1 MKALARSSSPLSPTR
16 FGALCAAIGVA
27 LLLSACSMSP
37 GIYMGKPGDV
47 ATALENSAPPGALT
61 PITPELIN
69 QQQSAE
75 STVVKADV
83 KRLFGVSS
91 AYRIGAGDVLNVIV
105 WAHPELAL
113 TGASSGGTEGSSVGN
128 GYNVS
133 PDGLIQFPYLGT
145 VKVSGLTEYE
155 VRQLLTNRLATYITD
170 PQLTVRVQAYRNGR
184 VYIDGEVRNP
194 GLQVMDDIPMTL
206 PEAINRAGGF
216 TPTAD
221 RSAITLTRKG
231 VTTRIN
237 MAQLIRAGV
246 NPNSI
251 LLEGGDLIRVINQ
264 EEAKVFVLGEVLVP
278 GSQMLRDG
286 HLTLGEA
293 LGEARGVN
301 PVSASPSQIYVIR
314 KGATGNA
321 EIYHLDAT
329 SPTAFILADGFPLK
343 ARDLVFVD
351 PAPVVR
357 WNRVISMLLPSYGVI
372 NTTTR
377 TFQ

>member
-1 MKALARSSSPLSPTR
+1 
-16 FGALCAAIGVA
+16 
-27 LLLSACSMSP
+27 
-37 GIYMGKPGDV
+37 MGKPDDV
-47 ATALENSAPPGALT
+47 SKNLETSAPPGALT

-69 QQQSAE
+69 RQQTTQSKA
-75 STVVKADV
+75 VAADV
-83 KRLFGVSS
+83 KDLFGSS
-91 AYRIGAGDVLNVIV
+91 GTYRIGGGDILNVII
-105 WAHPELAL
+105 WNHPELSL
-113 TGASSGGTEGSSVGN
+113 TGASSGAEAGSVGN

-133 PDGLIQFPYLGT
+133 PDGLIQFPFLGP
-145 VKVSGLTEYE
+145 VQVGGLTEYE
-155 VRQLLTNRLATYITD
+155 ARQLLTNRLTTYITD
-170 PQLTVRVQAYRNGR
+170 PQLTVRVQSYRNGR
-184 VYIDGEVRNP
+184 VYIDGEVRTP
-194 GLQVMDDIPMTL
+194 GLQTMDDIPMTL

-216 TPTAD
+216 TAAAD
-221 RSAITLTRKG
+221 RSSIALTRKG
-231 VTTRIN
+231 VTTQIDL
-237 MAQLIRAGV
+237 AQLIRAGV

-251 LLEGGDLIRVINQ
+251 MLEGGDLVRVTNR
-264 EEAKVFVLGEVLVP
+264 EESKVFVLGEVLVP

-314 KGATGNA
+314 KGAEGKA

-377 TFQ
+377 IVNP